1 MIDIKDQIAQVLAKQ
16 EVGLT
21 QEQIYAALEVPPD
34 TKMGDYAFPCFQ
46 LAKTMRQA
54 PQKIAEALKEAF
66 HSDFVETVVT
76 QGPYLN
82 FFVDTTALNAA
93 VLEEIQRKGEGYGSE
108 ALGSGKKV
116 VVEYSS
122 TNIAKP
128 FHIGH
133 IRSTVQGDAIKRL
146 YRFFDYDTVAI
157 NYIGDYGTQFGIMI
171 AAYRKWGN
179 EAKIHEDPINELLN
193 LYVRY
198 NKAAKEDESLMDE
211 ARYWF
216 NQLEKENPEAVKLW
230 SWFKELS
237 LQEFKRVY
245 DLLNVSFDNYNG
257 ESYNSAFIPNVLEE
271 LEQKGLLEA
280 SEGAMIVNLDA
291 FDLPPALVVKSD
303 GSSTYM
309 TRDIATAIERK
320 RAYDFEQNIYVVAT
334 QQNLHFKQ
342 LKAVLKLMGYEWYED
357 CVHVSFGMVSLSD
370 GSMSTREG
378 KVVFLEDVLNK
389 AIAKTTEI
397 MDSRRMALE
406 DKEKIAVQVG
416 IGAVKY
422 QELYNNRIKDYTF
435 DWDEVLNF
443 DGETGP
449 YVQYTY
455 ARANSI
461 LNKATSL
468 DFASVDYSLLK
479 SDDEKALVKA
489 LYTYPDVLRNALDK
503 LEPSMITRHITE
515 VAKAFNKFYNT
526 SPIFN
531 SEDDLRRARLLLC
544 DCARTVIR
552 SGLYLLGIDAP
563 DQM

>member
-1 MIDIKDQIAQVLAKQ
+1 M
-16 EVGLT
+16 
-21 QEQIYAALEVPPD
+21 
-34 TKMGDYAFPCFQ
+34 
-46 LAKTMRQA
+46 
-54 PQKIAEALKEAF
+54 
-66 HSDFVETVVT
+66 
-76 QGPYLN
+76 
-82 FFVDTTALNAA
+82 
-93 VLEEIQRKGEGYGSE
+93 EEIQRKGEGYGSE